1 MSVNFAFLDSGVG
14 GLPYLLYLKE
24 KQPDVNCIYYADAK
38 NFPYGQKTKE
48 QIIENASVAVEKI
61 ISKWKPHA
69 IILACNTISV
79 TALEELRKRFPSVP
93 FVGTV
98 PAIKPAAIISKTKK
112 IGLLATN
119 ATVNHPYTKELQT
132 KFASDCEIISRGDP
146 DLISF
151 IEHKFFQATEEDRL
165 QAVTPAVE
173 FFKEN
178 DCDVI
183 VLACTHFLNM
193 SYYIKK
199 VAGSKIEV
207 IDSRE
212 GVVKRALAVEL
223 TNNNSDNALPD
234 NTSFLYVS
242 GFTQENDIQIY
253 TNFCNNIG
261 ITFGG
266 YID

>member
-1 MSVNFAFLDSGVG
+1 MSVNFAFLDSGIG
-14 GLPYLLYLKE
+14 GLPYLLFLKE
-24 KQPDVNCIYYADAK
+24 KQPVVNCIYYADTK

-48 QIIENASVAVEKI
+48 QIIENASLAVEKI
-61 ISKWKPHA
+61 INKWNPHA

-79 TALEELRKRFPSVP
+79 TALEELRTRFPAIP

-98 PAIKPAAIISKTKK
+98 PAIKPAAILSKTKK

-119 ATVNHPYTKELQT
+119 ATVNHPYTKELQN
-132 KFASDCEIISRGDP
+132 KFASDCKIVSRGDP

-151 IEHKFFQATEEDRL
+151 IEHKFFQATEEERI
-165 QAVTPAVE
+165 QAVTPAVD
-173 FFKEN
+173 FFREN

-193 SYYIKK
+193 SDYIQK
-199 VAGSKIEV
+199 VAGSNIQV

-212 GVVKRALAVEL
+212 GVVKRALSVESNIKSSCES
-223 TNNNSDNALPD
+223 NNE
-234 NTSFLYVS
+234 TSMLFVS
-242 GFTQENDIQIY
+242 GFTQENDVQIY